1 MCMKKHFSS
10 IKNNNCFGWSL
21 HNRCYFFTFFRLAQN
36 VDVECQTRATEED
49 TEKNHFFCVLCLCGP
64 LKLHITLCSPEK
76 RKRIVPVLQAILAVT
91 ANLPLFK
98 MSLGNVSFDHLF
110 LFLISK
116 LYNFIY

>member
-1 MCMKKHFSS
+1 MKNTFLLSRIITVLAGAC
-10 IKNNNCFGWSL
+10 IKGQFFHIFQASAKCGCGVPDTR
-21 HNRCYFFTFFRLAQN
+21 NRRRHRKKTP
-36 VDVECQTRATEED
+36 
-49 TEKNHFFCVLCLCGP
+49 FFCVVCLCGP
-64 LKLHITLCSPEK
+64 LKLHITLWSPEK

-91 ANLPLFK
+91 ANIPLFK

>member
-1 MCMKKHFSS
+1 MWMWSARHAQQKKTQ
-10 IKNNNCFGWSL
+10 K
-21 HNRCYFFTFFRLAQN
+21 
-36 VDVECQTRATEED
+36 
-49 TEKNHFFCVLCLCGP
+49 KNHFFCVLYLCGP